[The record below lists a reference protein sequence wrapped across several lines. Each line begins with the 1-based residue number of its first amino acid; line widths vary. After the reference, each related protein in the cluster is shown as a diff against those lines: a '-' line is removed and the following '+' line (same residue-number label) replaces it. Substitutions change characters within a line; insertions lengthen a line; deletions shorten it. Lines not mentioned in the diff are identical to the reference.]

1 MTRSLTSMGEESIRA
16 VKKAMRLLEHMPR
29 TEKGLTDRLIQEGFA
44 PEAVQDAL
52 DYVRSFGY
60 LNDRR
65 YAESY
70 ISGRI
75 GSKSRQRIMQELCQ
89 KGIDRETASL
99 AWEEISAME
108 EPDEKAMI
116 CRQIEK
122 KYPAGSRIEEKE
134 LRRLYGYLARR
145 GFQAGKIFSALEELD
160 ITSEKQ

>member
-1 MTRSLTSMGEESIRA
+1 MTRSLTSMGEESRRA

-60 LNDRR
+60 LNDRQ

-75 GSKSRQRIMQELCQ
+75 
-89 KGIDRETASL
+89 
-99 AWEEISAME
+99 
-108 EPDEKAMI
+108 
-116 CRQIEK
+116 
-122 KYPAGSRIEEKE
+122 
-134 LRRLYGYLARR
+134 
-145 GFQAGKIFSALEELD
+145 
-160 ITSEKQ
+160 